1 MFQTLWRGFGG
12 RVQADLR
19 KLLWP
24 VTLVLLACLL
34 GLVAIGFLT
43 AAAYLAISAAY
54 GPVWAM
60 LKLGAGFMGQ
70 AGVALLLSGL
80 NSTKPALAA
89 PVTAPTATSI
99 ATPSEA
105 SATVAFTAAFVLGRY
120 LAGKKR
126 G

>member
-1 MFQTLWRGFGG
+1 MFQTLWRGLEG

-24 VTLVLLACLL
+24 VMLVLLACLL
-34 GLVAIGFLT
+34 GLLAIGFLT
-43 AAAYLAISAAY
+43 ASAYLAISAAY

-60 LKLGAGFMGQ
+60 LMLGAVFMGL
-70 AGVALLLSGL
+70 AGVALLLSRL
-80 NSTKPALAA
+80 RLTKPALAA
-89 PVTAPTATSI
+89 PVTAPD

-105 SATVAFTAAFVLGRY
+105 AATVAFTAAFVLGRY